1 MRFSSSWRKP
11 LQPLPWRAQ
20 LSSRHCHPD
29 GQPRPEPGVRLSS
42 THPPP
47 QGLLSAGWEQVGA
60 QAAALTARPPATSCD
75 YWLRPRPVPQGR
87 SRGGHR
93 WHGAEATPGL
103 VSTLPPAG
111 PPLGRVIR
119 AHPRRPPT
127 KTGSSGTRSF
137 AFLPL
142 SRPDCSP
149 QGDAIRLCHPHS
161 PLPRP
166 CQASPT
172 PRPPVQAREPR
183 KGPFCRAQA
192 GRASRPP
199 RTRTTVTS
207 PWPFRASPGGF
218 PRRWWGWRWP
228 QPPGNTSS
236 LQSDRGRLG

>member
-29 GQPRPEPGVRLSS
+29 GQPRPERGVRPSS

-142 SRPDCSP
+142 SQPDCSP

-166 CQASPT
+166 CQAPPT

-183 KGPFCRAQA
+183 EGAF
-192 GRASRPP
+192 
-199 RTRTTVTS
+199 
-207 PWPFRASPGGF
+207 
-218 PRRWWGWRWP
+218 
-228 QPPGNTSS
+228 
-236 LQSDRGRLG
+236 LQSTGRQGLTATTYANDRDLALAFQGKPRGLSAAVVGVALATAPWKHVQPAE